1 MTAAN
6 GERCDVF
13 GLAEG
18 FHNQDMAALARL
30 SAGERAAQL
39 DIRQR
44 LWRYT
49 DQMWDQAKA
58 QAGNPSRDPRYSA
71 IVAMRDLLAE
81 LRAHA
86 ADAIHAAGDRG

>member
-58 QAGNPSRDPRYSA
+58 QAIQAGTPGTAPSWPCA
-71 IVAMRDLLAE
+71 TC
-81 LRAHA
+81 
-86 ADAIHAAGDRG
+86 

>member
-1 MTAAN
+1 MVSDTTYSGWPRASTI
-6 GERCDVF
+6 RTWP
-13 GLAEG
+13 
-18 FHNQDMAALARL
+18 ALARL

-71 IVAMRDLLAE
+71 IAAMRDLLAE

-86 ADAIHAAGDRG
+86 VDAIHAAGDRG